1 MEARAIQRNIGVP
14 ATKVRLLIDL
24 IRGKA
29 VGEALLV
36 LQFSSRPLARTIEK
50 TLRSAMANAVNR
62 DDENPVDADELFV
75 KVVYADEG
83 RDQKRIRPRA
93 RGAANRIR
101 KRQSHVT
108 IVVSDGVE
116 ELAENAPTAAV
127 ATPRAD

>member
-1 MEARAIQRNIGVP
+1 MEARAVQRNIGVP

-24 IRGKA
+24 IRGKSA
-29 VGEALLV
+29 AEALLV
-36 LQFSSRPLARTIEK
+36 LQFSSRPVARIIEK

-62 DDENPVDADELFV
+62 DEENPVDADELFV
-75 KVVYADEG
+75 KLAYADEG

-108 IVVSDGVE
+108 IIVSDGVE
-116 ELAENAPTAAV
+116 DLAALPPTAAA
-127 ATPRAD
+127 AT

>member
-1 MEARAIQRNIGVP
+1 MEARAVQRNIGVP
-14 ATKVRLLIDL
+14 ATKVRQLIDL

-29 VGEALLV
+29 AGEALNV
-36 LQFSSRPLARTIEK
+36 LQFSTRPVARIIEK

-62 DDENPVDADELFV
+62 DDENPVDADDLFV
-75 KVVYADEG
+75 KVAFADEG

-108 IVVSDGVE
+108 IIVSDGVD
-116 ELAENAPTAAV
+116 ELAAAPPAAAV
-127 ATPRAD
+127 AS

>member
-1 MEARAIQRNIGVP
+1 MEARAVQRNIGMP

-24 IRGKA
+24 IRGKS

-36 LQFSSRPLARTIEK
+36 LQFSSRQLARTIEK

-75 KVVYADEG
+75 KVVFADEG

-108 IVVSDGVE
+108 IIVSDGVE
-116 ELAENAPTAAV
+116 ELAADPPTAV
-127 ATPRAD
+127 ATTSQTD

>member
-1 MEARAIQRNIGVP
+1 VARI
-14 ATKVRLLIDL
+14 
-24 IRGKA
+24 
-29 VGEALLV
+29 
-36 LQFSSRPLARTIEK
+36 IEK

-62 DDENPVDADELFV
+62 DEENPVDADDLFV
-75 KVVYADEG
+75 KLAFADEG

-116 ELAENAPTAAV
+116 ELAAPPPTAAA
-127 ATPRAD
+127 ATSQAS